1 MIPLQDDNPV
11 SRPPLVTYSLIGIN
25 VVVFLWTLTLPP
37 VELQQLQ
44 YRRGFV
50 PARIG
55 QLLDA
60 RPIEVPIRQQV
71 VLRREAFGF
80 GRHVVQHN
88 LLLAPRT
95 DEILLSLLTCMF
107 LHGGWFHLIGN
118 MWFLWVFGDNVEDWL
133 GPLLYLALYLV
144 GGVLA
149 TACHWL
155 YDPGSRIPMVG
166 ASGAIS
172 TVLGAYAVAWPL
184 ARVRTI
190 VILGFLVT
198 TLYVPAVVFLG
209 IWFVGQLL
217 SGAEQLNRGAAGGV
231 AWWAH
236 VGGFVAGAVLM
247 PLLSAL
253 FVWPRVV
260 RARTADAQPDEDL
273 DDLW

>member
-11 SRPPLVTYSLIGIN
+11 ARAPLVTYLLIGIN

-37 VELQQLQ
+37 TELQLVQ
-44 YRRGFV
+44 YKRGFV
-50 PARIG
+50 PARIK
-55 QLLDA
+55 QIFDP
-60 RPIEVPIRQQV
+60 RPIEVTVKQQV
-71 VLRREAFGF
+71 LLRRDAFAV
-80 GRHVVQHN
+80 RPQVIEHSIR
-88 LLLAPRT
+88 LAPRI

-133 GPLLYLALYLV
+133 GPLPYLSLYLL

-155 YDPGSRIPMVG
+155 YDPTSRVPMVG

-172 TVLGAYAVAWPL
+172 TVLGAYAVTWPG
-184 ARVRTI
+184 ARVRTL
-190 VILGFLVT
+190 VILGFFVT

-209 IWFVGQLL
+209 IWFLGQLL
-217 SGAEQLNRGAAGGV
+217 SGAEELNRGAAGGV

-247 PLLSAL
+247 PLLSSL
-253 FVWPRVV
+253 LVWPRIV
-260 RARTADAQPDEDL
+260 RARLADVEPYDQL